1 MRPSTPNPKHWLA
14 LFLLGTVLETSALA
28 EAVAV
33 RHPEGIVHG
42 FLILRGPDGMMLA
55 DGDLIQNAHGDTV
68 TSRLVFHFRDGS
80 VHDETVVYRQR
91 GGFQMVSDR
100 QLQKGPS
107 FPHPIDVAIDSAS
120 GRVSVKS
127 WDKEGKE
134 KTTDE
139 QMKLPADTANGL
151 ILTLIKNLPASGAAT
166 ASMVAAT
173 PKPLLVKLAF
183 SRDGEESFSVGGT
196 KRTATRYVVKIEIG
210 GVKGVLADLLGK
222 KPADTHVWILGGEAP
237 AFLKS
242 TGPLYMGGPLW
253 TIELTSPSWPG
264 PSSRKTQRQLSGEP
278 PVSNSRR
285 IH

>member
-1 MRPSTPNPKHWLA
+1 MGANAPNLKHWLA
-14 LFLLGTVLETSALA
+14 LFLLGTALEASVLAD
-28 EAVAV
+28 AVAV

-42 FLILRGPDGMMLA
+42 FLILKGADGSILA

-80 VHDETVVYRQR
+80 LHDETVVYRQR
-91 GGFQMVSDR
+91 GTFQMISDH
-100 QLQKGPS
+100 QVQKGPS
-107 FPHPIDVAIDSAS
+107 FPHPIDITVDAAS

-127 WDKEGKE
+127 WDKDGKE

-139 QMKLPADTANGL
+139 QMKLPADIANGL

-173 PKPLLVKLAF
+173 PKPLLVKLDFA
-183 SRDGEESFSVGGT
+183 REGEDSLSVGGT

-222 KPADTHVWILGGEAP
+222 KPPDTHVWILGGEAP

-242 TGPLYMGGPLW
+242 TGPLSMGGPPW
-253 TIELTSPSWPG
+253 TIELTSPNWP
-264 PSSRKTQRQLSGEP
+264 KAAATK
-278 PVSNSRR
+278 
-285 IH
+285 